1 MEAFY
6 AGMRIF
12 FICTRSRAGKCR
24 VLSVQIQSETVD
36 FHGRESLAISSESKK
51 NGGIYMERLT
61 RRSPSGKAL
70 LNRAMFPEY
79 AEETLNR
86 EVSAFGPFSQVL
98 ERLCEFEDSGAE
110 Q

>member
-1 MEAFY
+1 
-6 AGMRIF
+6 
-12 FICTRSRAGKCR
+12 
-24 VLSVQIQSETVD
+24 
-36 FHGRESLAISSESKK
+36 
-51 NGGIYMERLT
+51 MERLT